1 MSIALDASTPE
12 LTARAWGQSLL
23 GRAYATDWTRR
34 QPALNHQISDETR
47 GPRGIAV
54 VPLLALQSL
63 KPRNG
68 VPTASVPAQIQN

>member
-12 LTARAWGQSLL
+12 RTASAGSQSLL
-23 GRAYATDWTRR
+23 GRAYATDWNAQTA
-34 QPALNHQISDETR
+34 ALNHQISDETR